1 LEHNSYFFLMLFL
14 ISFTLAALAT
24 PIISKFAY
32 SNKIVDQ
39 PGLHKTHF
47 KPKPLL
53 GGLAIFIGFS
63 VTMLYFLDV
72 DDKLLSLSAA
82 TVVLILTG
90 LLDDI
95 YNLKPLHKL
104 TGQTIS
110 ALIVVLWN
118 RGLFVFML
126 DYFERFYIPNVI
138 VLIMITGWI
147 VLMINAFNLID
158 GLDGLAA
165 GAASII
171 FSAMAVLS
179 WLTGGNPNI
188 LGVQLIGL
196 GACLGFL
203 IFNFNPA
210 KIFMGD
216 TGSMLLGFI
225 LATTHLFTIKYPF
238 SAQLVLGSMFIF
250 AYPALDVAYAF
261 YRRVCNR
268 SSIFKAD
275 RGHIHHVFCSLG
287 LSVRST
293 VLIIYAINAFFA
305 TVAVFLLALN
315 ISTIALML
323 IGIVTAIGVI
333 ILFRRL
339 ILISNKNGI
348 NLGQSD
354 NR

>member
-171 FSAMAVLS
+171 FLAMAVLS

-216 TGSMLLGFI
+216 TGNAPVISLG
-225 LATTHLFTIKYPF
+225 ATTIWGTATNAAGYVTV
-238 SAQLVLGSMFIF
+238 VLYLKQIEVIYTMYF
-250 AYPALDVAYAF
+250 AAWGFQFV
-261 YRRVCNR
+261 RQ
-268 SSIFKAD
+268 
-275 RGHIHHVFCSLG
+275 CSLYMQ
-287 LSVRST
+287 LMRFLPPSPCFYWH
-293 VLIIYAINAFFA
+293 LIY
-305 TVAVFLLALN
+305 LL
-315 ISTIALML
+315 
-323 IGIVTAIGVI
+323 
-333 ILFRRL
+333 
-339 ILISNKNGI
+339 
-348 NLGQSD
+348 
-354 NR
+354 